1 MDDRINILLIEDE
14 DPHAELIQRAFED
27 QSPRFLLNRVKSLT
41 DARAQ
46 LLKQEPALIIA
57 DWRLPDGESM
67 ELLPDHHDPLSTP
80 IILMTSYGNER
91 IAVEAL
97 KSGAL
102 DYVVKS
108 PESML
113 DMPHLAE
120 RAIEQWAVRAERAK
134 IQKALL
140 ESESQFRLLAENASD
155 MISRLTTEGRVLY
168 VSPACE
174 TILGYKP
181 EELTG
186 TISFD
191 IVHENDR
198 SFVKNLFRGNR
209 YDATYTVTYQALHK
223 NGHYV
228 WLESSAR
235 AVLDRKTETIV
246 EIQIASRDITERK
259 KSERELQ
266 DAHERLQDAYQK
278 TIEGWVRALDLR
290 DRETEGHTQRVTEL
304 TVKLARK
311 LGFSEEELTHIRR
324 GALLHDM
331 GKMAIPDEILQKPG
345 PLNEIEWE
353 KMRRHP
359 VYAYE
364 MLSPISYLHPALE
377 IPYCHHER
385 WDGSGYPRGLK
396 GEDIPLVAR
405 LFAIVDVWDALCSD
419 RPYRKKMPPPEVM
432 AYLRDK
438 SGNLFEPR
446 LVDVFLAMIEAE
458 SQNQS
463 HLQT

>member
-1 MDDRINILLIEDE
+1 MLDDSINILLIEDE

-27 QSPRFLLNRVKSLT
+27 QDSRVKIHRVRSLT
-41 DARAQ
+41 EARTYM
-46 LLKQEPALIIA
+46 LSQEPALIIA
-57 DWRLPDGESM
+57 DWLLPDGESM
-67 ELLPDHHDPLSTP
+67 ALLPNHNDPLSTP

-120 RAIEQWAVRAERAK
+120 RAIEQWVARAERARM
-134 IQKALL
+134 QKALL
-140 ESESQFRLLAENASD
+140 ESEAQFRLLAENASD
-155 MISRLTTEGRVLY
+155 MISRLSTDGQILY

-174 TILGYKP
+174 TILGYTP

-186 TISFD
+186 TSSMD
-191 IVHENDR
+191 IIHESDR
-198 SFVKNLFRGNR
+198 WLIANLFT
-209 YDATYTVTYQALHK
+209 DKPIHLIQTVEYRACHK
-223 NGHYV
+223 SGAYI

-235 AVLDRKTETIV
+235 AILDRKTSRVIEVQT
-246 EIQIASRDITERK
+246 ASRNITERK
-259 KSERELQ
+259 NAEKALQNAHNNLQEAYER
-266 DAHERLQDAYQK
+266 

-304 TVKLARK
+304 TLKVART
-311 LGFSEEELTHIRR
+311 LGFSEEDLSHIRR

-345 PLNEIEWE
+345 PLNEIEWQE
-353 KMRRHP
+353 MRKHP
-359 VYAYE
+359 LYAYN
-364 MLSPISYLHPALE
+364 MLSPISYLHPALN
-377 IPYCHHER
+377 IPLHHHER
-385 WDGSGYPRGLK
+385 WNGNGYPSGLK
-396 GEDIPLVAR
+396 GEEIPMVAR

-419 RPYRKKMPPPEVM
+419 RPYRKRMPRSEVIK
-432 AYLRDK
+432 YIK
-438 SGNLFEPR
+438 ENSGILFDPK
-446 LVDVFLAMIEAE
+446 LVEVFLSVIEAE
-458 SQNQS
+458 D
-463 HLQT
+463 T

>member
-1 MDDRINILLIEDE
+1 MLDDSINILLIEDE

-27 QSPRFLLNRVKSLT
+27 QDSRVKIHRVRSLT
-41 DARAQ
+41 EARTHM
-46 LLKQEPALIIA
+46 LSQEPALIIA

-67 ELLPDHHDPLSTP
+67 ALLPNHNDPLSTP

-120 RAIEQWAVRAERAK
+120 RAIEQWVARAERVHM
-134 IQKALL
+134 QKALL
-140 ESESQFRLLAENASD
+140 ESEAQFRLLAENASD
-155 MISRLTTEGRVLY
+155 MISRLSTDGQVLY

-174 TILGYKP
+174 TILGYTP

-186 TISFD
+186 TSSLD
-191 IVHENDR
+191 IIHKNDR
-198 SFVKNLFRGNR
+198 KLIATLFAGKPKNIIQ
-209 YDATYTVTYQALHK
+209 TVEYRAHHK
-223 NGHYV
+223 NGEYI

-235 AVLDRKTETIV
+235 AIVDRTTSKIIEVQT
-246 EIQIASRDITERK
+246 ASRNITERK
-259 KSERELQ
+259 SAEKALQTAHNNLQEAYER
-266 DAHERLQDAYQK
+266 

-304 TVKLARK
+304 TLKVART
-311 LGFSEEELTHIRR
+311 LGFTEEDLSHIRR

-345 PLNEIEWE
+345 PLNETEWHE
-353 KMRRHP
+353 MRKHP
-359 VYAYE
+359 VYAYN
-364 MLSPISYLHPALE
+364 MLSPISYLHPALT
-377 IPYCHHER
+377 IPLYHHER
-385 WDGSGYPRGLK
+385 WDGSGYPHKLK
-396 GEDIPLVAR
+396 GEDIPKVAR
-405 LFAIVDVWDALCSD
+405 MFAIVDVWDALCSD
-419 RPYRKKMPPPEVM
+419 RPYRKSMPHSEVA
-432 AYLRDK
+432 AYIKDN
-438 SGNLFEPR
+438 SGILFDPS
-446 LVDVFLAMIEAE
+446 LVKVFLSVINAE
-458 SQNQS
+458 SNKQDQS
-463 HLQT
+463 

>member
-1 MDDRINILLIEDE
+1 MQEDVINILLIEDE

-27 QSPRFLLNRVKSLT
+27 QDSRIQIHRVKSLIE
-41 DARAQ
+41 ARAQ
-46 LLKQEPALIIA
+46 IIEQEPALIIA

-67 ELLPDHHDPLSTP
+67 ELLPNHHDPLATP

-120 RAIEQWAVRAERAK
+120 RAIAQWGVRAER
-134 IQKALL
+134 IRMQKALL
-140 ESESQFRLLAENASD
+140 ESEAQFRLLAENASD
-155 MISRLTTEGRVLY
+155 MISRLSVNGQMLY

-174 TILGYKP
+174 TILGYTP

-186 TISFD
+186 RISFD
-191 IVHENDR
+191 LIHEKDR
-198 SFVKNLFRGNR
+198 AFVQNLFKGNR
-209 YDATYTVTYQALHK
+209 YNATHTVTYEAMHK
-223 NGHYV
+223 DGHYV

-235 AVLDRKTETIV
+235 AVLDPKTDSVI
-246 EIQIASRDITERK
+246 EIQTASRDITERK
-259 KSERELQ
+259 IAEKALHAAHNDLQ
-266 DAHERLQDAYQK
+266 EAYDR

-304 TVKLARK
+304 TIIVAVA
-311 LGFSEEELTHIRR
+311 LGFSAEELVHIRR

-353 KMRRHP
+353 RMRQHP
-359 VYAYE
+359 RYAYE
-364 MLSPISYLHPALE
+364 MLSPIAYLRPALD

-385 WDGSGYPRGLK
+385 WDASGYPRGLK
-396 GEDIPLVAR
+396 GEEIPLVAR
-405 LFAIVDVWDALCSD
+405 LFSIIDVWDALCSD
-419 RPYRKKMPPPEVM
+419 RPYRKKMPHREVIR
-432 AYLRDK
+432 YLREK
-438 SGNLFEPR
+438 SGQLFDPK
-446 LVDVFLAMIEAE
+446 LVDVFLSIME
-458 SQNQS
+458 NQQS
-463 HLQT
+463 S

>member
-1 MDDRINILLIEDE
+1 MSYDTINILLIEDE

-27 QSPRFLLNRVKSLT
+27 QNSRARIHRVKSLVE
-41 DARAQ
+41 ARAQ
-46 LLKQEPALIIA
+46 ILVQEPALIIA

-67 ELLPDHHDPLSTP
+67 ELLPNHHDPLATP

-120 RAIEQWAVRAERAK
+120 RAIEQWAARAERARM
-134 IQKALL
+134 QRALL
-140 ESESQFRLLAENASD
+140 ESEAQFRLLAENASD
-155 MISRLTTEGRVLY
+155 MISRLWIDGRVLY

-174 TILGYKP
+174 TILGYTP

-186 TISFD
+186 TVSFD
-191 IVHENDR
+191 IIHQEDR
-198 SFVKNLFRGNR
+198 PLVTTLFKGKSL
-209 YDATYTVTYQALHK
+209 DTTYTIAYRARHK
-223 NGHYV
+223 DGNYI

-235 AVLDRKTETIV
+235 AILDRKTGDILEVQT
-246 EIQIASRDITERK
+246 ASRDITERK
-259 KSERELQ
+259 KAEKALQ
-266 DAHERLQDAYQK
+266 DAHDHLREAYER

-304 TVKLARK
+304 TLKVAAT
-311 LGFSEEELTHIRR
+311 LGFTEEELSHIRR

-345 PLNEIEWE
+345 PLNEMEWE

-359 VYAYE
+359 TYAYD
-364 MLSPISYLHPALE
+364 MLSPIAYLHRALE
-377 IPYCHHER
+377 IPFYHHER
-385 WDGSGYPRGLK
+385 WDGSGYPHGLK

-405 LFAIVDVWDALCSD
+405 LFAIVDVWDALSTD
-419 RPYRKKMPPPEVM
+419 RPYRKKMPRSEVIK
-432 AYLRDK
+432 YLRDN
-438 SGNLFEPR
+438 SGKLFDPK
-446 LVDVFLAMIEAE
+446 LVEVFMSVIEKE
-458 SQNQS
+458 
-463 HLQT
+463 TP

>member
-1 MDDRINILLIEDE
+1 MQIMPQNAVNILLIEDE

-27 QSPRFLLNRVKSLT
+27 QNPEVRLYRAKSLAE
-41 DARAQ
+41 ARARIQ
-46 LLKQEPALIIA
+46 AEDPALIIA

-67 ELLPDHHDPLSTP
+67 ELLPNHRDPLSIP

-120 RAIEQWAVRAERAK
+120 RAIEQWAARAERVRM
-134 IQKALL
+134 QKALL
-140 ESESQFRLLAENASD
+140 ESEAQFRLLAENASD
-155 MISRLTTEGRVLY
+155 MIARISTDGRLLY
-168 VSPACE
+168 VSPACG
-174 TILGYKP
+174 TILGYIP
-181 EELTG
+181 AELTG
-186 TISFD
+186 AVSFD
-191 IVHENDR
+191 LIHKDDQRQVR
-198 SFVKNLFRGNR
+198 RLFAGKPL
-209 YDATYTVTYQALHK
+209 DETYTVAFRALHK

-235 AVLDRKTETIV
+235 VILDPKTGNVI
-246 EIQIASRDITERK
+246 EIHAASRDITERK
-259 KSERELQ
+259 KAEVDLKNAHNQLQ
-266 DAHERLQDAYQK
+266 EAYEK

-304 TVKLARK
+304 TLKVAAK
-311 LGFSEEELTHIRR
+311 LGFTEEELSHIRR

-331 GKMAIPDEILQKPG
+331 GKIAIPDEILQKPG
-345 PLNEIEWE
+345 PLSEAEWE

-359 VYAYE
+359 TYAYE
-364 MLSPISYLHPALE
+364 MLSPIAYLHPALV
-377 IPYCHHER
+377 IPFYHHER

-396 GEDIPLVAR
+396 GGEIPLAAR

-419 RPYRKKMPPPEVM
+419 RPYRKKLPRREVV
-432 AYLRDK
+432 AYLREK
-438 SGNLFEPR
+438 AGILFDPE
-446 LVDVFLAMIEAE
+446 LVSLFLSVIEAE
-458 SQNQS
+458 ND
-463 HLQT
+463 

>member
-1 MDDRINILLIEDE
+1 MMDDRINILLIEDE

-27 QSPRFLLNRVKSLT
+27 QNSNVHIHRVKSLAE
-41 DARAQ
+41 ARLQIRA
-46 LLKQEPALIIA
+46 LKPALIIA

-67 ELLPDHHDPLSTP
+67 ELLPDHFDPLSTP

-97 KSGAL
+97 KSGAV
-102 DYVVKS
+102 DYVVKT
-108 PESML
+108 PESLL
-113 DMPHLAE
+113 DMPHFAE
-120 RAIEQWAVRAERAK
+120 RAIEQWGVRADRV
-134 IQKALL
+134 IMQGALL
-140 ESESQFRLLAENASD
+140 ESEAQFRLLAENASD
-155 MISRLTTEGRVLY
+155 MIMRLAVDGSVLY

-191 IVHENDR
+191 LVHEDNL
-198 SFVKNLFRGNR
+198 SFFSDLFRPHQFNK
-209 YDATYTVTYQALHK
+209 TYTITYQALHK

-228 WLESSAR
+228 WLESSTR
-235 AVLDRKTETIV
+235 SILDSKTNAISEL
-246 EIQIASRDITERK
+246 QIASRDITERK
-259 KSERELQ
+259 KSEKALQ
-266 DAHERLQDAYQK
+266 TAHNDLQEAYQR

-304 TVKLARK
+304 TIKVAKTQ
-311 LGFSEEELTHIRR
+311 GFSDEELTHIRR

-345 PLNEIEWE
+345 PLNEAEWE

-385 WDGSGYPRGLK
+385 WDGSGYPRGLT
-396 GEDIPLVAR
+396 GEEIPLVAR

-419 RPYRKKMPPPEVM
+419 RPYRKKLPQHEVIT
-432 AYLRDK
+432 YLREK
-438 SGNLFEPR
+438 SGKLFDPE
-446 LVDVFLAMIEAE
+446 LVDVFLSVIEKE
-458 SQNQS
+458 K
-463 HLQT
+463 

>member
-1 MDDRINILLIEDE
+1 MSYDVINILLIEDE

-27 QSPRFLLNRVKSLT
+27 QNSQVHIDRVRSLT
-41 DARAQ
+41 EARVQ
-46 LLKQEPALIIA
+46 MLKQDPALIIA
-57 DWRLPDGESM
+57 DWRLPDGDSM
-67 ELLPDHHDPLSTP
+67 ELLPNHNDPLATP

-120 RAIEQWAVRAERAK
+120 RAIEQWAARAERVRM
-134 IQKALL
+134 QRALL
-140 ESESQFRLLAENASD
+140 ESEAQFRLLAENASD
-155 MISRLTTEGRVLY
+155 MILRLTIEGQMLY

-174 TILGYKP
+174 TILGYTS

-186 TISFD
+186 TNSFD
-191 IVHENDR
+191 LIHETDR
-198 SFVKNLFRGNR
+198 QLVRNLFKAKPL
-209 YDATYTVTYQALHK
+209 DATYTITFRALK
-223 NGHYV
+223 KDGIYV
-228 WLESSAR
+228 WLETSAR
-235 AVLDRKTETIV
+235 AILDRKTGHIL
-246 EIQIASRDITERK
+246 EIQAASRDITERK
-259 KSERELQ
+259 KAEWALQ
-266 DAHERLQDAYQK
+266 DAHDHLRDAYEK

-304 TVKLARK
+304 TLKVAAT
-311 LGFSEEELTHIRR
+311 LGFSDEELSHIRR

-345 PLNEIEWE
+345 PLNEVEWE

-359 VYAYE
+359 IYAYE
-364 MLSPISYLHPALE
+364 MLSPIAYLHRALE
-377 IPYCHHER
+377 IPFYHHER
-385 WDGSGYPRGLK
+385 WDGSGYPHGLQ

-405 LFAIVDVWDALCSD
+405 LFAIVDVWDALSAD
-419 RPYRKKMPPPEVM
+419 RPYRKKMPRAEVI
-432 AYLRDK
+432 AYINEN
-438 SGNLFEPR
+438 SGKLFDPK
-446 LVDVFLAMIEAE
+446 LTNVFMSVIEKE
-458 SQNQS
+458 NP
-463 HLQT
+463 

>member
-1 MDDRINILLIEDE
+1 MSVEKIHILLIEDE
-14 DPHAELIQRAFED
+14 DPHAELIQRAFEN
-27 QSPRFLLNRVKSLT
+27 Q
-41 DARAQ
+41 DARILIHRARSLGEARKQ
-46 LLKQEPALIIA
+46 MLVQEPALIIA

-120 RAIEQWAVRAERAK
+120 RAIEQWAVRAERVK
-134 IQKALL
+134 MQKALL

-155 MISRLTTEGRVLY
+155 MIARLSTDGHILY

-174 TILGYKP
+174 TILGYAP
-181 EELTG
+181 HELTG
-186 TISFD
+186 ALSFD
-191 IVHENDR
+191 LIHVKDT
-198 SFVKNLFRGNR
+198 SSIKNLFNGKQ
-209 YDATYTVTYQALHK
+209 YDTTRTVTYQALHRD
-223 NGHYV
+223 GHFV
-228 WLESSAR
+228 WLETSAR
-235 AVLDRKTETIV
+235 AILDRKTDSV
-246 EIQIASRDITERK
+246 SEIQTASRDITERK
-259 KSERELQ
+259 KAEKALQ
-266 DAHERLQDAYQK
+266 DAHVHLQEAYQR

-304 TVKLARK
+304 TIKVAGT

-331 GKMAIPDEILQKPG
+331 GKMAIPDDILQKPG
-345 PLNEIEWE
+345 PLNEVEWE
-353 KMRRHP
+353 RMRRHP
-359 VYAYE
+359 MYAYD
-364 MLSPISYLHPALE
+364 MLSPIAYLLPSLD
-377 IPYCHHER
+377 IPFCHHER

-396 GEDIPLVAR
+396 GEEIPLVAR
-405 LFAIVDVWDALCSD
+405 LFSIVDVWDALSSD
-419 RPYRKKMPPPEVM
+419 RPYRKKMPRWEVVS
-432 AYLRDK
+432 YLREK
-438 SGNLFEPR
+438 SGILFDPK
-446 LVDVFLAMIEAE
+446 LVDIFLSVID
-458 SQNQS
+458 
-463 HLQT
+463 T

>member
-1 MDDRINILLIEDE
+1 MSVEKIHILLIEDE
-14 DPHAELIQRAFED
+14 DPHAELIQRAFEN
-27 QSPRFLLNRVKSLT
+27 Q
-41 DARAQ
+41 DARILIHRARSLGEARKQ
-46 LLKQEPALIIA
+46 MLVQEPALIIA

-120 RAIEQWAVRAERAK
+120 RAIEQWAVRAERVK
-134 IQKALL
+134 MQKALL

-155 MISRLTTEGRVLY
+155 MIARLSTDGHILY

-174 TILGYKP
+174 TILGYAP
-181 EELTG
+181 HELTG
-186 TISFD
+186 ALSFD
-191 IVHENDR
+191 LIHVKDT
-198 SFVKNLFRGNR
+198 SSLKNLFNGKQ
-209 YDATYTVTYQALHK
+209 YDTTRTVTYQALHK
-223 NGHYV
+223 HGHFV
-228 WLESSAR
+228 WLETSAR
-235 AVLDRKTETIV
+235 AILDRKTDTIS
-246 EIQIASRDITERK
+246 EIQTASRDITERK
-259 KSERELQ
+259 KAEKALQ
-266 DAHERLQDAYQK
+266 DAHNNLQESYQR

-304 TVKLARK
+304 TIKVART

-331 GKMAIPDEILQKPG
+331 GKMAIPDDILQKPG
-345 PLNEIEWE
+345 PLNEVEWE
-353 KMRRHP
+353 RMRRHP
-359 VYAYE
+359 MYAYD
-364 MLSPISYLHPALE
+364 MLSPIAYLLPSLD
-377 IPYCHHER
+377 IPFCHHER

-396 GEDIPLVAR
+396 GEEIPLVAR
-405 LFAIVDVWDALCSD
+405 LFSIVDVWDALSSD
-419 RPYRKKMPPPEVM
+419 RPYRKKMPRWEVVS
-432 AYLRDK
+432 YLREK
-438 SGNLFEPR
+438 SGILFDPK
-446 LVDVFLAMIEAE
+446 LVDIFLSVID
-458 SQNQS
+458 
-463 HLQT
+463 T